1 MAFPRKLKD
10 LCTPAFIYFVVSVIG
25 LIGAAIQ
32 NFGNSNRYN
41 LGVFSAR
48 VPNTGLVFLVKI
60 IYVLFWTWVLNLMCK
75 DGHKEIAWFLVLVP
89 FILLFVVGGLLMVNQ
104 GIEGNDPN
112 AKVPKKKDDDKKKEE
127 KEKNDKIKKASASVG
142 DAIAALAAK
151 K

>member
-1 MAFPRKLKD
+1 
-10 LCTPAFIYFVVSVIG
+10 
-25 LIGAAIQ
+25 
-32 NFGNSNRYN
+32 
-41 LGVFSAR
+41 
-48 VPNTGLVFLVKI
+48 
-60 IYVLFWTWVLNLMCK
+60 MCK

-104 GIEGNDPN
+104 GIEGNDPKE
-112 AKVPKKKDDDKKKEE
+112 KVPTKKDDDKKKAE